1 MSKKNRAVTPSQAPS
16 AASAAVELFPYDAL
30 SGAALVDNYATP
42 RSFRDGSASKP
53 VMLEDDDISDA
64 LSDLTNTQ
72 MTRKRPPKRQKR
84 VFYPAESEGPVTGE
98 EGFESGSENLEM
110 SPNLLD

>member
-1 MSKKNRAVTPSQAPS
+1 MT
-16 AASAAVELFPYDAL
+16 AVELFPDDAL
-30 SGAALVDNYATP
+30 SGDALVDIYATP

-84 VFYPAESEGPVTGE
+84 VFYPAELEGPVTGE